1 MANNNNAKIRIPLR
15 RATTTEWENSDIIL
29 ALGEL
34 GYEIDTGKF
43 KVGDG
48 GSDWANLPYVYTEGQ
63 TSLGGLGDVTINS
76 VSDGQILSY
85 DSANNIWK
93 NTALTI
99 PQSAIDDFYDY
110 ILFADN
116 TFTGANE
123 FSVLLPS
130 GTVSTLGSSTQKWDS
145 FYASNAYI
153 DTLNVNTFSVDLES
167 LSDVAI
173 TNVEDG
179 QFLQYDETA
188 GAWKNVTSEG
198 VSVTFAS
205 ISGNATDN
213 LSLSAALDSK
223 QNILSVVSPLSLTNN
238 VLSLTGDFA
247 VTNEDNTYSGV
258 NTFNN
263 YIYTSNI
270 LPSVAS
276 NKNIGAS
283 ANKYNQIYTVKLNA
297 DNLVPGTVVSG
308 TIGNIKTEGHIIPAT
323 TSENID
329 LGSSSYKYRNVYAK
343 TFYTEQILPIPN
355 TSVLNIGSSTSKITN
370 LYATNIYADNVGASL
385 SSLQDV
391 QVSGV
396 LDGEVLYWNA
406 PGQYWSAKTISGGG
420 NIDTSNFAK
429 ISTDNTYAVGVKNYF
444 NGDLATGQT
453 GNTAPNIGS
462 TDNPFNI
469 GYFQS
474 LNAGAIYINN
484 NLVATQSYVS
494 NNYVKST
501 DIPTVGSG
509 ILTIQK
515 NGSSAGTFSANASS
529 NKTINITV
537 PTKTSDLTNDSGF
550 VTNSGIPS
558 KTSQLTNDSGF
569 ITSSSIPTKTSQLT
583 NNSGFIT
590 SSSVPTKTSQLTN
603 DNGFITSSSVGTANL
618 TIQKNGSSIDTFSAN
633 ATANKTI
640 NITVPTKT
648 SDLTNN
654 SGFITSSS
662 LSNYV
667 PKSASHITI
676 QANQDLVLTAGDDFR
691 INTVGGNTAR
701 VAVSAGLGGGNIAS
715 KTGAFI
721 NGNPIAIYVSS
732 DARLKRDIIDT
743 KSCLEKINNLHIVDY
758 NYKTDGKDYE
768 QRTGVIAQEVI
779 KDYPYAVYIN
789 SDEYFSVDY
798 SNFVPYLIK
807 AFQELTEKVEKQQKE
822 IDTLNTLLKSV
833 LNK

>member
-15 RATTTEWENSDIIL
+15 RATAAEWENSEIIL

-48 GSDWANLPYVYTEGQ
+48 GSDWLNLPYMYTEGQ
-63 TSLGGLGDVTINS
+63 TSLGGLGDVNINNILN
-76 VSDGQILSY
+76 GQILSY
-85 DSANNIWK
+85 DSANNVWK

-99 PQSAIDDFYDY
+99 PQSAIDDFYDF

-116 TFTGANE
+116 TFTGTNE
-123 FSVLLPS
+123 FSILLPS
-130 GTVSTLGSSTQKWDS
+130 STSTVSTLGSSTQKWDS
-145 FYASNAYI
+145 FYARDAYI
-153 DTLNVNTFSVDLES
+153 DTLNVNNFSVDLES
-167 LSDVAI
+167 LSDVNI
-173 TNVEDG
+173 SNIQDG
-179 QFLQYDETA
+179 QFLQYDAIA

-213 LSLSAALDSK
+213 SSLSTALDSK

-247 VTNEDNTYSGV
+247 ITNEDNTYSGV

-270 LPSVAS
+270 LPTVAN
-276 NKNIGAS
+276 NKNIGA
-283 ANKYNQIYTVKLNA
+283 ANNKYNQIYTIKLNT
-297 DNLVPGTVVSG
+297 DNLVPATVVSG
-308 TIGNIKTEGHIIPAT
+308 TVGNIKTEGHIIPAT

-355 TSVLNIGSSTSKITN
+355 TTVLNIGSSTSKVTN
-370 LYATNIYADNVGASL
+370 LYAANIYADNIGATL
-385 SSLQDV
+385 SSLADV
-391 QVSGV
+391 NVSGA

-406 PGQYWSAKTISGGG
+406 AGQYWSAKTISGGG
-420 NIDTSNFAK
+420 SIDTSNFAK
-429 ISTDNTYAVGVKNYF
+429 LSTDNTYAVGVKNYF

-494 NNYVKST
+494 SNYVKTS
-501 DIPTVGSG
+501 DIPSIGTG
-509 ILTIQK
+509 ILTIQR

-529 NKTINITV
+529 NKTINIAV

-550 VTNSGIPS
+550 VTSSGIPS

-590 SSSVPTKTSQLTN
+590 SSSV
-603 DNGFITSSSVGTANL
+603 GTANL
-618 TIQKNGSSIDTFSAN
+618 TIQKNGTTVATFSAN
-633 ATANKTI
+633 ATSAVTA
-640 NITVPTKT
+640 NITVPTQT
-648 SDLTNN
+648 SQLTNN

-662 LSNYV
+662 LNNYV
-667 PKSASHITI
+667 PKSATNISIS
-676 QANQDLVLTAGDDFR
+676 ASEDLTLSAGDDFR
-691 INTVGGNTAR
+691 INTISGNTTR
-701 VAVSAGLGGGNIAS
+701 VSVSSSYGGGSIAS
-715 KTGAFI
+715 KTGATI

-732 DARLKRDIIDT
+732 DARLKRDIVDS
-743 KSCLEKINNLHIVDY
+743 KSYLEKIKNLRIVDF
-758 NYKTDGKDYE
+758 NYKTDKQDYE
-768 QRTGVIAQEVI
+768 QRTGVIAQEVM

-789 SDEYFSVDY
+789 SDDYFSVDY